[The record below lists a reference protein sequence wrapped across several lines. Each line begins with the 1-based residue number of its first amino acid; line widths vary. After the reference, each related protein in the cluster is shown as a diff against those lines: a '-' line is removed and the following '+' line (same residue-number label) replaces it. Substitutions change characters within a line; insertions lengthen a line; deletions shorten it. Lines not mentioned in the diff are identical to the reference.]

1 VLSAP
6 EKRGNSETVPQDSKD
21 RLAESLGSTRRRFY
35 VGAVYG
41 LWGIITGTL
50 GASAL
55 AYLFIPPARRTNEE
69 WVDAGE
75 VAKLKP
81 NLPVEVVFRRIRIDG
96 WRVLSEKSSAWVT
109 KSTEGTVTAFG
120 PQCTHLG
127 CAYHWDT
134 GNEKFMCP
142 CHSSVFSIQGEVQ
155 SGPAPR
161 PLDRYETKIENGRL
175 MLGRLRIAEANE
187 A

>member
-1 VLSAP
+1 MQFALPVLRIGIVA
-6 EKRGNSETVPQDSKD
+6 QDFTD
-21 RLAESLGSTRRRFY
+21 RVEQSLGSTRRRFY

-50 GASAL
+50 SASAL

-69 WVDAGE
+69 WVDAGQ
-75 VAKLKP
+75 VARLKP

-109 KSTEGTVTAFG
+109 KSAEGTVTAFG

>member
-1 VLSAP
+1 VP
-6 EKRGNSETVPQDSKD
+6 EHLTHQIEEPAGP
-21 RLAESLGSTRRRFY
+21 TRRRFY

-41 LWGIITGTL
+41 LWAMITATF

-55 AYLFIPPARRTNEE
+55 AYLFIPPGRRSTEE

-81 NLPVEVVFRRIRIDG
+81 NLPVEVVFRRMRIDG
-96 WRVLSEKSSAWVT
+96 WRVLSEKSSAWVAKT
-109 KSTEGTVTAFG
+109 ADGKVTAFG

-142 CHSSVFSIQGEVQ
+142 CHSSIFSIQGEVQ

-161 PLDRYETKIENGRL
+161 PLDRYEIKVENGRL
-175 MLGRLRIAEANE
+175 MLGRLRIAEANS